1 MTFLAPPMVEIH
13 NLSKRFGD
21 IEVLSD
27 INLKVGTGEV
37 CCLIG
42 PSGAGKSTLIRC
54 INYLEKVNAGTIH
67 VNGHLVG
74 YRRKNGRL
82 HELTGRE
89 AARSREDTAMVF
101 QHFNLFPHMT
111 VLENITDAPIHVKRE
126 RRASAEAHAQ
136 ALLERVGLTSKA
148 SAYPRELSGGQKQ
161 RVAIAR
167 ALAVRPKL
175 LLFDE
180 PTSALDPELVSE
192 VLEVM
197 RDLAREGQTMI
208 VVTHEMGFAR
218 EVADKVAFM
227 DQGRIVEYGSAAEV
241 LTRPRFDRTRD
252 FLARV
257 LRSHVPEAVGIGHH
271 PA

>member
-1 MTFLAPPMVEIH
+1 MTATPMVQIQ
-13 NLSKRFGD
+13 SVCKRFGEV
-21 IEVLSD
+21 EVLSD
-27 INLKVGTGEV
+27 IDLSVATGEV

-54 INYLEKVNAGTIH
+54 INHLEKINTGTIE

-74 YRRKNGRL
+74 YARRNGQL

-111 VLENITDAPIHVKRE
+111 VLENITEAPIHVKKE
-126 RRASAEAHAQ
+126 SRASAEAHAH
-136 ALLERVGLTSKA
+136 ALLDRVGLAGKA
-148 SAYPRELSGGQKQ
+148 RAYPGELSGGQKQ

-227 DQGRIVEYGSAAEV
+227 DQGRIVEYGSADDV
-241 LTRPRFDRTRD
+241 LVRPRLERTRD

-257 LRSHVPEAVGIGHH
+257 LRSHVPQA
-271 PA
+271 